1 VDYHS
6 SHSRKTKRLQSI
18 ANNLYLFERTPIA
31 AARCW
36 RSGENLMKAVFT
48 AALGIMLLAGFG
60 LPARCATTWT
70 EGVNY
75 FLIQPARATS
85 LPRGKVE
92 VTEVFSYACPACNI
106 FVPTVHKLKQSLPP
120 NAVLD
125 YLPAA
130 FNEAE
135 DWPMFQLAYLTAQV
149 LGIDGQTHDAMFD
162 AVWKGSELSV
172 VDPATHQLKSRA
184 PTIEDAAKFYNKL
197 TGVPVDKF
205 LSASK
210 SFAVDVKLRSTED
223 LLRSYKVDRTP
234 TIVVNG
240 KYRLQVESA
249 GGTDQLI
256 ELVNWLVAKESK

>member
-1 VDYHS
+1 
-6 SHSRKTKRLQSI
+6 
-18 ANNLYLFERTPIA
+18 
-31 AARCW
+31 
-36 RSGENLMKAVFT
+36 MKAVFT
-48 AALGIMLLAGFG
+48 AALGAVLLAVSGS
-60 LPARCATTWT
+60 PARSEPTWT

-75 FLIQPARATS
+75 FLIQPARLTS

-125 YLPAA
+125 YLPAS
-130 FNEAE
+130 FNAPE

-149 LGIDGQTHDAMFD
+149 LGIDSQTHDAMFD
-162 AVWKGSELSV
+162 AVWKGSDLSV
-172 VDPATHQLKSRA
+172 VDPATHQLKSHV
-184 PTIEDAAKFYNKL
+184 PTIEDAARFYNKQ

-205 LSASK
+205 LAASK
-210 SFAVDVKLRSTED
+210 SFAVDVKVRNTED
-223 LLRSYKVDRTP
+223 LLQAYKVDRTP

-256 ELVNWLVAKESK
+256 ELVKWLVAKESK